1 MNSSLLNGFLFA
13 QISRWERL
21 GDGLHRGRGRM
32 DPMDFL
38 PLVIVLVIFAIV
50 VAVVV
55 KLRKRNDMSQPCDD
69 PDKLFR
75 ELSLLHELDRGSQK
89 LLRRLAEALQLV
101 QPAEVFLKPAYFQ
114 ADGIPAELQREAAEL
129 EALGKR
135 LF

>member
-1 MNSSLLNGFLFA
+1 MNTSLLTYLLFA
-13 QISRWERL
+13 QISRWQRL

-38 PLVIVLVIFAIV
+38 PLAAALVLFAIV
-50 VAVVV
+50 MAIVV
-55 KLRKRNDMSQPCDD
+55 KVRKRNDMSQPCDD

-75 ELSLLHELDRGSQK
+75 ELSLAHKLDRGSQK
-89 LLRRLAEALQLV
+89 LLRRLADALQLA
-101 QPAEVFLKPAYFQ
+101 QPAEVFLQPAHFQ
-114 ADGIPAELQREAAEL
+114 SAQIPTALRNEAAEI